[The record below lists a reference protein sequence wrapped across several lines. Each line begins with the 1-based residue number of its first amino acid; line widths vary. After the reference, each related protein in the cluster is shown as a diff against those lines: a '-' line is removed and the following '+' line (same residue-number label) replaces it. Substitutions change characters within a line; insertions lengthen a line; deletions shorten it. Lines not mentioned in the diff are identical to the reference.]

1 MKQKMIKGNKKK
13 LKLMIHSMIVQI
25 FHSMNL
31 ETKKTQYNLM
41 IQQKSLMITK

>member
-13 LKLMIHSMIVQI
+13 LKLMIHSMIVLI
-25 FHSMNL
+25 FHLMNL